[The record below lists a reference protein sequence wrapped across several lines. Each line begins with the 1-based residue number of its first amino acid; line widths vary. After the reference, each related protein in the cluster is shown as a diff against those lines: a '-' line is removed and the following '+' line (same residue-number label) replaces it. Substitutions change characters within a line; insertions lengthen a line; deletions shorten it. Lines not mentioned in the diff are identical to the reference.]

1 MPCMSILQEPGDR
14 NELHGL
20 ESNEIYLPRRD
31 TREAVHTLGSGALA
45 CPSCDVPVV
54 MVEPIRITA
63 LMRCPF
69 CREIHSARSFL
80 RLDRTDTGL
89 NDVRVTAR
97 IEPPRQPLG

>member
-1 MPCMSILQEPGDR
+1 MGRMSILGEPGNRD
-14 NELHGL
+14 ELDHL
-20 ESNEIYLPRRD
+20 RSNEIYLPRKD
-31 TREAVHTLGSGALA
+31 TREAVKTLAHGAFA

-69 CREIHSARSFL
+69 CRKIDSARSFL
-80 RLDRTDTGL
+80 RLDRSDTAL

-97 IEPPRQPLG
+97 IGPQGRPSD